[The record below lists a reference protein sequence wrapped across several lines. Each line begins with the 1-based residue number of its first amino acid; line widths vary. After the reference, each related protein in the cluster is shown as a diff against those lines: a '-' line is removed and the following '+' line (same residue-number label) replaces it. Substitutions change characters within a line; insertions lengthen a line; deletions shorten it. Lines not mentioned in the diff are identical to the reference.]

1 MIINQSIKKRA
12 IQLREKVEE
21 KKTRSILEKEREI
34 EEEKRLYPV
43 FNPQSS
49 LLKANS
55 NTKLG
60 TTSTTTTTTTIT
72 ATSSTKIGIKAETKE
87 ENPTSQQNVV
97 PEAAISSTVVTT
109 MKITKKHRHKAKAKP
124 NTVEP
129 TIETN
134 PTNEGK

>member
-60 TTSTTTTTTTIT
+60 TTSTTTTTNIT
-72 ATSSTKIGIKAETKE
+72 APSSTKIDIKAETKE